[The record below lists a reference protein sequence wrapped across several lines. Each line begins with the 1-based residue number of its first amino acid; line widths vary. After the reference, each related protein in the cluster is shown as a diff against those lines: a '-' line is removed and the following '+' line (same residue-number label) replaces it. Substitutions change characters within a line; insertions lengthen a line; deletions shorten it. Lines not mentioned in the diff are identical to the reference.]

1 MSKQETTVSK
11 FLNLLYPDVQEQVD
25 ISDITN
31 VKLHRG
37 IRVDFFIPSI
47 SCVVEVHG
55 VQHFKPSGFGR
66 NACDTA
72 NAFSRQTNRDS
83 KLIDIC
89 KSFCI
94 NYEQINHDEEVNFM
108 SIHNLL
114 GKYEP
119 CQLTL

>member
-72 NAFSRQTNRDS
+72 NA
-83 KLIDIC
+83 LIDIC